1 MTKSHPICSFLR
13 RPVLFGRLA
22 QWLLQ
27 LSKFEIIPIAPTAV
41 KGQAIADLL
50 AWFPGEEG
58 WNVADEVPGDLSE
71 FSTVEATGAKWTL
84 RFDGSSTATEGGAG
98 IVLIKEV
105 GEAVAMSFKLNFP
118 CTNNTIEYKAYLMG
132 LVVARDWRFEPSC
145 LSS

>member
-1 MTKSHPICSFLR
+1 M
-13 RPVLFGRLA
+13 
-22 QWLLQ
+22 
-27 LSKFEIIPIAPTAV
+27 SKFEIILIAPTAV

-58 WNVADEVPGDLSE
+58 WDVIDEVLGDLSE
-71 FSTVEATGAKWTL
+71 VLTVEVVGAKWIL
-84 RFDGSSTATEGGAG
+84 RFDGSSTATKGGVG